1 MAAFVHPDPD
11 PIIMR
16 LSAFLLVAASSAAFA
31 SHLGAQGQ
39 PPAQTQASGPILTLE
54 EAIQLA
60 LRNNPTHQQSQSA
73 RNRAGASL
81 RSAYGSFLPNVSSS
95 FTGSFREGGTEIFG
109 GQQFGAS
116 SDRLSSSYQIGV
128 SANYSVRSLLQPG
141 VARANLNATEAEITR
156 SAASTRSTVTTQYL
170 NVLQAQATAALQDTL
185 LANAQAQLDRNKARE
200 QVGAATSLEVRQSE
214 VAVGQA
220 RVSQLRERNNVQNQ
234 MQRLFQEM
242 GIDPMADVRLTTTFA
257 ITEPT
262 LQLNELLQMARRAN
276 PSLLAAEARQNA
288 AESSVKQAR
297 GSYLP
302 SLNISTGFSG
312 NSLQETNI
320 DPAIAQAVAQTEAS
334 RRSCLTTDSIRA
346 GAGLAPRGTCNAIVF
361 TDADAAAMRAANEQ
375 FPFNFSKSPFGYS
388 VTLSLPIFNG
398 FQREEQIQVAASQR
412 NDARYAV
419 RAQQLQ
425 MTTEVSTAH
434 RNLLTQYQTVQIEVQ
449 NRATAE
455 QALQLAQERYR
466 VGASSFVEVTQAR
479 ADFERASTSH
489 INATYEFHKA
499 YAELERAVGRPLR

>member
-1 MAAFVHPDPD
+1 
-11 PIIMR
+11 MR

-31 SHLGAQGQ
+31 QSQ
-39 PPAQTQASGPILTLE
+39 PAAQTQVGGPILTLE

-60 LRNNPTHQQSQSA
+60 IRNNPTHLQTLSA
-73 RNRAGASL
+73 RERSGASL
-81 RSAYGSFLPNVSSS
+81 RSAYGSLLPGVGASL
-95 FTGSFREGGTEIFG
+95 GGTFRKG
-109 GQQFGAS
+109 GTDVFQGQQFGAA
-116 SDRLSSSYQIGV
+116 SDRLSSSYNIGV

-141 VARANLNATEAEITR
+141 VARANLTASEAEVTR
-156 SAASTRSTVTTQYL
+156 SAATTRATVTTQYL

-214 VAVGQA
+214 VIVGQA
-220 RVSQLRERNNVQNQ
+220 RVSVLRERNNVQNQ

-242 GIDPMADVRLTTTFA
+242 GIDAMEGVRLTTTFA

-262 LQLNELLQMARRAN
+262 LQLGELLQMARRSN
-276 PSLLAAEARQNA
+276 PSLLAAEARQHA
-288 AESSVKQAR
+288 AEASVRQAR

-312 NSLQETNI
+312 STLQDTNI
-320 DPAIAQAVAQTEAS
+320 EPAIAQAGLQTEAA

-346 GAGLAPRGTCNAIVF
+346 GAGLTPRGTCDAIVF

-375 FPFNFSKSPFGYS
+375 FPFNFNKSPFGYS
-388 VTLSLPIFNG
+388 VQLSLPIFNG
-398 FQREEQIQVAASQR
+398 FQREEQIQSAASQR

-425 MTTEVSTAH
+425 MTTEISTAH
-434 RNLLTQYQTVQIEVQ
+434 RNLMMQYQTVQIEEQ

>member
-1 MAAFVHPDPD
+1 
-11 PIIMR
+11 MR
-16 LSAFLLVAASSAAFA
+16 LSVFLLVAASTAAFA
-31 SHLGAQGQ
+31 QTQ
-39 PPAQTQASGPILTLE
+39 PAAQTQATGPILTLE
-54 EAIQLA
+54 EAVQLA
-60 LRNNPTHQQSQSA
+60 IRNNPTHLQSLSA
-73 RNRAGASL
+73 RDRSGASV
-81 RSAYGSFLPNVSSS
+81 RSAYGAFLPGVSSS
-95 FTGSFREGGTEIFG
+95 LSGSFRKGGTDVFQ
-109 GQQFGAS
+109 GQQFGAA

-141 VARANLNATEAEITR
+141 VARANLTASEADVTR
-156 SAASTRSTVTTQYL
+156 SAATTRSTVTTQYL

-185 LANAQAQLDRNKARE
+185 LANAQAQLDRNRARE

-220 RVSQLRERNNVQNQ
+220 RVSVLRERNNVQNQ
-234 MQRLFQEM
+234 LQRLFQEM
-242 GIDPMADVRLTTTFA
+242 GIDAMEGVRLTTTFA
-257 ITEPT
+257 ITQPT
-262 LQLNELLQMARRAN
+262 LQLGELMAMARRAN
-276 PSLLAAEARQNA
+276 PSLLAAEARVNA
-288 AESSVKQAR
+288 AEASVRQAR

-312 NSLQETNI
+312 STLQETNI
-320 DPAIAQAVAQTEAS
+320 DPSIAQAALSAESS

-346 GAGLAPRGTCNAIVF
+346 GAGLAPRGICDQITF

-375 FPFNFSKSPFGYS
+375 FPFNFNKSPFGYS
-388 VTLSLPIFNG
+388 VSLSLPIFNG
-398 FQREEQIQVAASQR
+398 FQREEQIQAAASQR

-425 MTTEVSTAH
+425 MTTEISTAH
-434 RNLLTQYQTVQIEVQ
+434 RNLTMQYQTVQIEEQ

-479 ADFERASTSH
+479 ADFERASTAH

>member
-1 MAAFVHPDPD
+1 
-11 PIIMR
+11 MR
-16 LSAFLLVAASSAAFA
+16 LSVFLLVAASTAAFA
-31 SHLGAQGQ
+31 QTQ
-39 PPAQTQASGPILTLE
+39 PAAQTQATGPILTLE
-54 EAIQLA
+54 EAVQLA
-60 LRNNPTHQQSQSA
+60 IRNNPTHLQSLSA
-73 RNRAGASL
+73 RDRSGASV
-81 RSAYGSFLPNVSSS
+81 RSAYGAFLPGVSSS
-95 FTGSFREGGTEIFG
+95 LSGSFRKGGTDVFQ
-109 GQQFGAS
+109 GQQFGAA

-141 VARANLNATEAEITR
+141 VARANLTASEADVTR
-156 SAASTRSTVTTQYL
+156 SAATTRSTVTTQYL

-185 LANAQAQLDRNKARE
+185 LANAQAQLDRNRARE

-220 RVSQLRERNNVQNQ
+220 RVSVLRERNNVQNQ
-234 MQRLFQEM
+234 LQRLFQDM
-242 GIDPMADVRLTTTFA
+242 GIDAMEGVRLTTTFA
-257 ITEPT
+257 ITQPT
-262 LQLNELLQMARRAN
+262 LQLGELMAMARRAN
-276 PSLLAAEARQNA
+276 PSLLAAEARVNA
-288 AESSVKQAR
+288 AEASVRQAR

-312 NSLQETNI
+312 STLQETNI
-320 DPAIAQAVAQTEAS
+320 DPSIAQAALSAESS

-346 GAGLAPRGTCNAIVF
+346 GAGLAPRGICDQITF

-375 FPFNFSKSPFGYS
+375 FPFNFNKSPFGYS
-388 VTLSLPIFNG
+388 VSLSLPIFNG
-398 FQREEQIQVAASQR
+398 FQREEQIQAAASQR

-425 MTTEVSTAH
+425 MTTEISTAH
-434 RNLLTQYQTVQIEVQ
+434 RNLTMQYQTVQIEEQ

-479 ADFERASTSH
+479 ADFERASTAH

>member
-1 MAAFVHPDPD
+1 
-11 PIIMR
+11 MR

-31 SHLGAQGQ
+31 QGQ
-39 PPAQTQASGPILTLE
+39 PSAQTQSTGPILTLE
-54 EAIQLA
+54 EAVQLSI
-60 LRNNPTHQQSQSA
+60 RNNPTHLQTLSA
-73 RNRAGASL
+73 RDRSGASV
-81 RSAYGSFLPNVSSS
+81 RSAYGDFLPDVNASL
-95 FTGSFREGGTEIFG
+95 GGTFRKG
-109 GQQFGAS
+109 GTDVFQGQQFGAA
-116 SDRLSSSYQIGV
+116 SDRLSSNYNIGV
-128 SANYSVRSLLQPG
+128 SASYSVRNLLQPG
-141 VARANLNATEAEITR
+141 VARANLNSSEAEVTR
-156 SAASTRSTVTTQYL
+156 SISTRRSTVTTQYL

-220 RVSQLRERNNVQNQ
+220 RVAVLRERNNVQNQ
-234 MQRLFQEM
+234 MARLFQEI
-242 GIDPMADVRLTTTFA
+242 GIDAMDGVRLTTTFA

-262 LQLNELLQMARRAN
+262 LQLGELLQMARRAN
-276 PSLLAAEARQNA
+276 PALLAAEARQHA
-288 AESSVKQAR
+288 AEASVRQAR

-312 NSLQETNI
+312 STLQDTDIE
-320 DPAIAQAVAQTEAS
+320 PAISQAAFSTEAS

-346 GAGLAPRGTCNAIVF
+346 GAGLARRGTCDQIVF

-375 FPFNFSKSPFGYS
+375 FPFNFNKSPFGYS
-388 VTLSLPIFNG
+388 VSLSLPIFNG
-398 FQREEQIQVAASQR
+398 FQREEQIQIAASQR

-419 RAQQLQ
+419 RAQQLT
-425 MTTEVSTAH
+425 MTTEISTAH
-434 RNLLTQYQTVQIEVQ
+434 RNLLMQYQTVQIEEQ
-449 NRATAE
+449 NRSTAE

>member
-1 MAAFVHPDPD
+1 
-11 PIIMR
+11 MR

-31 SHLGAQGQ
+31 PHLGAQSQ
-39 PPAQTQASGPILTLE
+39 PAAQTQSSGPILTLE

-60 LRNNPTHQQSQSA
+60 LRNNPTHLQSLSA
-73 RNRAGASL
+73 RDRSGASV
-81 RSAYGSFLPNVSSS
+81 RSAYGAFLPGVSSS
-95 FTGSFREGGTEIFG
+95 FSGNFREGGQEIFG
-109 GQQFGAS
+109 GQAFGAS
-116 SDRLSSSYQIGV
+116 SDRLSSSYQIGI

-141 VARANLNATEAEITR
+141 VARANLHASEADVTR
-156 SAASTRSTVTTQYL
+156 SAATTRSSVTTQYL

-185 LANAQAQLDRNKARE
+185 LANAQAQLERNRARE

-214 VAVGQA
+214 VVVGQA
-220 RVSQLRERNNVQNQ
+220 RVNLLRERNNVENQ

-242 GIDPMADVRLTTTFA
+242 GVDRVEGARLTTTFA

-262 LQLNELLQMARRAN
+262 LQLAELMTMARRAN
-276 PSLLAAEARQNA
+276 PSLLAAEARQKA
-288 AESSVKQAR
+288 AESSVRQAR

-320 DPAIAQAVAQTEAS
+320 EPSIAQAALQTEAS
-334 RRSCLTTDSIRA
+334 RRSCLTTDSIRI
-346 GAGLAPRGTCNAIVF
+346 GAGLTPRGTCDAIVF

-375 FPFNFSKSPFGYS
+375 FPFNFNKSPFGYGF
-388 VTLSLPIFNG
+388 TISLPIFNG
-398 FQREEQIQVAASQR
+398 FQREEQVQAAASAR

-434 RNLLTQYQTVQIEVQ
+434 RNLMMQYQTVQLQEQ
-449 NRATAE
+449 NRSTAQ
-455 QALQLAQERYR
+455 QALLLAQERYR

>member
-1 MAAFVHPDPD
+1 
-11 PIIMR
+11 MR
-16 LSAFLLVAASSAAFA
+16 HALSAILLVAATSTAFA
-31 SHLGAQGQ
+31 QTPATSQPQGGGA
-39 PPAQTQASGPILTLE
+39 ILTLE

-60 LRNNPTHQQSQSA
+60 LRNNPTHQQSLSA
-73 RNRAGASL
+73 RNRSGAAV
-81 RSAYGSFLPNVSSS
+81 RSAYGAFLPNVNSS

-116 SDRLSSSYQIGV
+116 SDRLSSNYNIGI
-128 SANYSVRSLLQPG
+128 SANYNVRSLLQPG
-141 VARANLNATEAEITR
+141 VARANLNASEADVTR
-156 SAASTRSTVTTQYL
+156 SAATTRASVVTQYL

-185 LANAQAQLDRNKARE
+185 LANAQAQLELNRARE
-200 QVGAATSLEVRQSE
+200 AVGAVTSLQVRQAE
-214 VAVGQA
+214 VTVGQA
-220 RVSQLRERNNVQNQ
+220 RVGVLRERNNVENQ

-242 GIDPMADVRLTTTFA
+242 GVDRIEGTRLTTTFA

-262 LQLNELLQMARRAN
+262 LQLNELLTMARRAN
-276 PSLLAAEARQNA
+276 PALLAAEARQNA
-288 AESSVKQAR
+288 AEASVRQAR
-297 GSYLP
+297 GGYLP

-320 DPAIAQAVAQTEAS
+320 EPSIAQARLQTEAS
-334 RRSCLTTDSIRA
+334 RRSCLSGDSLRI
-346 GAGLAPRGTCNAIVF
+346 GAGLSPRGGCDQIVF
-361 TDADAAAMRAANEQ
+361 TDADAAQLRAANEQ
-375 FPFNFSKSPFGYS
+375 FPFNFAKSPFGYS

-398 FQREEQIQVAASQR
+398 FQREEQIQAAASQR

-425 MTTEVSTAH
+425 MTTEVSTAY
-434 RNLLTQYQTVQIEVQ
+434 RNLMMQYQTVQMQAE
-449 NRATAE
+449 NRTTAE

-466 VGASSFVEVTQAR
+466 VGASTFVEVSDSR
-479 ADFERASTSH
+479 AAFERASTDH